1 MEHITIELRR
11 ARADPPA
18 HAPEFQAKL
27 RAFAQ
32 SLRQAGI
39 AYAQQGPVGYSRPE
53 FSVALL
59 PPQYARFAMV
69 LAAWLRNQ
77 AGRVIGVTT
86 NDDAFDLQT
95 ADDVEGFINKME
107 QIHEDKARK
116 GGERSMT
123 RVIEHRR
130 DADAG
135 EEVFEL
141 RVFQLRDADV
151 RACVVPADLPVNLDL
166 MADMGEPVAQA
177 YLDAIALCEAEGVST
192 LWVHDPLN
200 LFPPDDRPER
210 DL

>member
-1 MEHITIELRR
+1 
-11 ARADPPA
+11 
-18 HAPEFQAKL
+18 
-27 RAFAQ
+27 
-32 SLRQAGI
+32 
-39 AYAQQGPVGYSRPE
+39 
-53 FSVALL
+53 
-59 PPQYARFAMV
+59 
-69 LAAWLRNQ
+69 
-77 AGRVIGVTT
+77 
-86 NDDAFDLQT
+86 
-95 ADDVEGFINKME
+95 
-107 QIHEDKARK
+107 
-116 GGERSMT
+116 MT
-123 RVIEHRR
+123 RVVEHRE
-130 DADAG
+130 DAAAG